1 LANDSVEEHKNKDN
15 DERIRSKV
23 EEDANVGERTSN

>member
-1 LANDSVEEHKNKDN
+1 VNDNVEEHKNKDN
-15 DERIRSKV
+15 GNGIRSKV